1 MKFLKDWGTRWMFNS
16 LTFYTN
22 ISRYYYEQQTRS
34 EVDVDFQLPVQV
46 SKNFLWD
53 RQFNVTWNLTQSLNL
68 SFASNTTARIEES
81 IGAVNKRLFPD
92 KYRDWKDTVLN
103 SIKHLGTPWNYN
115 RTFTASYRAP
125 FSRIPVLD
133 YLSGNV
139 TYNSTYRWDKGATVD
154 DLYMGN
160 SIRTSPHGMP
170 MRVSISRRFSTSPS
184 ICVKSTVVSPLR
196 RAVPSRAGLR
206 NQ

>member
-1 MKFLKDWGTRWMFNS
+1 M
-16 LTFYTN
+16 
-22 ISRYYYEQQTRS
+22 
-34 EVDVDFQLPVQV
+34 DVDFQLPVQV

-115 RTFTASYRAP
+115 PRH
-125 FSRIPVLD
+125 SRPHTVR
-133 YLSGNV
+133 LS
-139 TYNSTYRWDKGATVD
+139 REF
-154 DLYMGN
+154 
-160 SIRTSPHGMP
+160 RP
-170 MRVSISRRFSTSPS
+170 
-184 ICVKSTVVSPLR
+184 
-196 RAVPSRAGLR
+196 
-206 NQ
+206 